1 MHEGKNNIMN
11 DPFDTH
17 IATPAKRIGQNAV
30 RSSGPWAA
38 TKHTLLRH
46 LEKIGFSAAPKV
58 VSDGFDEDGNEE

>member
-30 RSSGPWAA
+30 RSSDPWAA

-46 LEKIGFSAAPKV
+46 
-58 VSDGFDEDGNEE
+58 